1 MENQK
6 KKRNSSN
13 SLNKKVTFNSTKSN
27 IKILKVT
34 DLYKDI
40 YSTQTGK
47 TLSVLK
53 SNKNHILFGLYYFT
67 FCKIPYIFA

>member
-13 SLNKKVTFNSTKSN
+13 SMNKKVTFNSTKSN

-34 DLYKDI
+34 DLCKDI

-53 SNKNHILFGLYYFT
+53 SNKNQVKQNSLQNKELE
-67 FCKIPYIFA
+67 KDRK

>member
-1 MENQK
+1 M
-6 KKRNSSN
+6 
-13 SLNKKVTFNSTKSN
+13 NKKVTFNSTKSN

-53 SNKNHILFGLYYFT
+53 SNKNQVKQNSLQNKELE
-67 FCKIPYIFA
+67 KDRK